1 MNKKI
6 SFLILAAL
14 LTLSGCRLPTETIR
28 EAEKEIDGA
37 NAPKRLTV
45 LLTGIPAN
53 VNLLGTLSE
62 SGATIADALFDGP
75 FDEINGEE
83 FPVIFSSVSVET
95 EAVEVVPGETI
106 YSAAERAE
114 PLTLDTR
121 VIPADSEAVC
131 GYSNCGVTLATLP
144 PGAPLRLTRA
154 TVTFILRDELR
165 WSDGEPVTAEDAALS
180 YELFGAG
187 SGASER
193 TGTYEIVGDRSLRW
207 VGIPGYVPA
216 RLANVFLAPIP
227 SHSFHGKSLE
237 EILSDPTF
245 TERPSGWGAYR
256 FADSKRE
263 DGSLFLERNPYYFG
277 GPAPYD
283 EIVFA
288 ARGRGEDSFAYALT
302 HGSGTITQAGIDFSD
317 RIEPLLED
325 IRDRKLSAS
334 IYPTL
339 DVREIIFNFESANLP
354 FRELIADSAARSA
367 LTQCVDRA
375 RLIREIVYG
384 QSEIPVA
391 AYPSFHALSGGV
403 EGYIGYDPAN
413 GRETV
418 AALGG
423 EGLPLKLTYIAGE
436 TNRRTAAFVRDGWRD
451 CGLAV
456 EIEEIPLQAFGQL
469 QRGEF
474 DAALT
479 LRPGGALLP
488 CRAWLSTERPDDAA
502 DGSGINLS
510 RFGSKDVDA
519 LCAAARF
526 SPPIGGGDSMIRTA
540 QSIFNTMA
548 ITIPLYFEPRFALTT
563 ADVCGVASVIGMR
576 SILWNVERL
585 RPAGI
590 GEDCYAP
597 QWNDIYQQLFIN

>member
-216 RLANVFLAPIP
+216 RLADVFLAPIP

-302 HGSGTITQAGIDFSD
+302 HGSGTITQSGIDFSD

-423 EGLPLKLTYIAGE
+423 EGLPRSE
-436 TNRRTAAFVRDGWRD
+436 ERR
-451 CGLAV
+451 
-456 EIEEIPLQAFGQL
+456 
-469 QRGEF
+469 
-474 DAALT
+474 
-479 LRPGGALLP
+479 
-488 CRAWLSTERPDDAA
+488 
-502 DGSGINLS
+502 
-510 RFGSKDVDA
+510 
-519 LCAAARF
+519 
-526 SPPIGGGDSMIRTA
+526 
-540 QSIFNTMA
+540 
-548 ITIPLYFEPRFALTT
+548 
-563 ADVCGVASVIGMR
+563 
-576 SILWNVERL
+576 
-585 RPAGI
+585 
-590 GEDCYAP
+590 
-597 QWNDIYQQLFIN
+597 